1 MKKIFGVLLATAILI
16 SSLILPVYAETIEDK
31 DDSRLDI
38 GEILGYSYTVFF
50 NDGESITEKEYFE
63 DESIEYPT

>member
-50 NDGESITEKEYFE
+50 KEGESITQKEYFE
-63 DESIEYPT
+63 DERIE